1 MALRDDHDSMHIIM
15 SFGSSFE
22 LKLNGGPTKWQ
33 DERILAFK
41 NEVIDELTRLNVDN
55 SLILRETGGQQFT
68 ATCVI
73 PSNDQKKENKYNLAL
88 LF

>member
-1 MALRDDHDSMHIIM
+1 VALRDDNDSMHIIM

-33 DERILAFK
+33 DERILVFK
-41 NEVIDELTRLNVDN
+41 NEVIDTLTKLNVDN
-55 SLILRETGGQQFT
+55 SLILIETGGHQFT

-88 LF
+88 QF